1 MDIGCRVA
9 RAKKKCTRPPLTR
22 RVTGA
27 APAWSRRMEPHCM
40 SPTCG
45 AKDVRRAQ
53 STCESL
59 DRNCVLLRGPVCG
72 VALMGA
78 TGSWLLALVVRHAQQ
93 KDARYPRFPNT
104 WECPARAPVSNC
116 VRHYAEQP
124 LAHSLT
130 RLRAGGEGWV
140 ESASLHLTHHPV
152 GWKPT

>member
-1 MDIGCRVA
+1 MHWRWYFREMINAEASYDDVA
-9 RAKKKCTRPPLTR
+9 IRGVMTYHALCKVFYTRPPLTR

-124 LAHSLT
+124 LAHSLA
-130 RLRAGGEGWV
+130 RRW
-140 ESASLHLTHHPV
+140 
-152 GWKPT
+152 